1 MVTLPRES
9 QPLCIVIFLIT
20 PEVRNLPEILK
31 LLGLLLSRPLL
42 TLRLAKPRRIRN
54 AIRSFLSN
62 RGNRG
67 QLYDRYVEIYGM
79 SDSGIKIQ
87 QPVGC
92 REKRYTGTVLIL
104 PIIDWEYRYARPQ
117 HLATNLAK
125 LGYGIFY
132 FSTCPLLD
140 VGKDLYR
147 ITRHPCKNVYVCRL
161 RGAGADIEDI
171 LRDKMSP
178 HTVDAYTNS
187 LSHFLKD
194 LDIESPVVVLH
205 HPYWLPLVRRIQGGR
220 IGYDCM
226 DLHQGFL
233 GETEMD
239 ESERILLRT
248 ADFVVASS
256 SYLQQKIGA
265 MGRDVHLI
273 RNGCEY
279 SAFSTIGPQ
288 PKAHIPVAGY
298 VGAVE
303 EWFDMDLVVSIARK
317 LPGWRF
323 VIIGATLGCNIDR
336 ARRMRN
342 IKFVGEVP
350 YEQVPA
356 QLARFDVCMIPFKI
370 TELIKATN
378 PVKVYEY
385 LAAGRPVVAT
395 PIPELMV
402 LGDKVAIA
410 STADEF
416 AAKLQKGLQVCS
428 EITDKWRHWAATQD
442 WSVRAREFENVMKD
456 EIGR

>member
-1 MVTLPRES
+1 M
-9 QPLCIVIFLIT
+9 
-20 PEVRNLPEILK
+20 PEVRNLSGILR

-54 AIRSFLSN
+54 AVRSLLSN

-67 QLYDRYVEIYGM
+67 QLYDRYLEIYGM
-79 SDSGIKIQ
+79 SDSDTQIQ
-87 QPVGC
+87 ELVGGS
-92 REKRYTGTVLIL
+92 RERGCKGTVLIF
-104 PIIDWEYRYARPQ
+104 PIIDWEYRYQRPQ

-125 LGYGIFY
+125 LGYRIFY
-132 FSTCPLLD
+132 FSTTPLLD

-147 ITRHPCKNVYVCRL
+147 ITRHPCENVYVCRL
-161 RGAGADIEDI
+161 RGTGADIEDL
-171 LRDKMSP
+171 LRDKMGS
-178 HTVDAYTNS
+178 HTVDAYADS

-194 LDIESPVVVLH
+194 LGIKSPVVVLH
-205 HPYWLPLVRRIQGGR
+205 HPYWFPLVRRIQGGR

-226 DLHQGFL
+226 DFHRGFL
-233 GETEMD
+233 GQAEMD
-239 ESERILLRT
+239 ESERVLVRT

-265 MGRDVHLI
+265 MRNKVSLI

-279 SAFSTIGPQ
+279 DAFSTIVPR
-288 PKAHIPVAGY
+288 PRAHIPVAGY

-303 EWFDMDLVVSIARK
+303 EWFDIELVVGIARK

-323 VIIGATLGCNIDR
+323 VIIGSTLGCNIDS
-336 ARRMRN
+336 ARCMRN
-342 IKFVGEVP
+342 IEFVGEVP
-350 YEQVPA
+350 YERVPA
-356 QLARFDVCMIPFKI
+356 QLARFDVCIIPFKI

-395 PIPELMV
+395 PIPELIV

-410 STADEF
+410 STIDEF
-416 AAKLQKGLQVCS
+416 AAKLQKGLHVCS

-442 WSVRAREFENVMKD
+442 WAVRAREFENVMKD

>member
-1 MVTLPRES
+1 M
-9 QPLCIVIFLIT
+9 
-20 PEVRNLPEILK
+20 PEVQNLPGILK

-54 AIRSFLSN
+54 AIRSFLSH

-79 SDSGIKIQ
+79 YDSSIQ
-87 QPVGC
+87 IQEPVGGS
-92 REKRYTGTVLIL
+92 RERGYKGTVLIF

-117 HLATNLAK
+117 H
-125 LGYGIFY
+125 
-132 FSTCPLLD
+132 FSTSPLLD
-140 VGKDLYR
+140 AGKDPYR
-147 ITRHPCKNVYVCRL
+147 ITRHPCENVYVCRL

-171 LRDKMSP
+171 LRDKMGP
-178 HTVDAYTNS
+178 HTVDAYAKS

-194 LDIESPVVVLH
+194 LGIESPVVVLH

-226 DLHQGFL
+226 DFHRGFL

-265 MGRDVHLI
+265 MRRDVPLI

-279 SAFSTIGPQ
+279 GAFSTIGPQ
-288 PKAHIPVAGY
+288 PKADIPVAGY

-303 EWFDMDLVVSIARK
+303 EWFDMDLVVGVATR

-323 VIIGATLGCNIDR
+323 VIIGSSLGCNIDS

-342 IKFVGEVP
+342 IEFVGEVP
-350 YEQVPA
+350 YERVPA

-410 STADEF
+410 STTDEF
-416 AAKLQKGLQVCS
+416 AANLQKGLYVCS